1 MPAIAED
8 DRAVGWVGLWPV
20 DEGAELGY
28 WIVPAARRRG
38 LTLAAARTAVDW
50 GFREAGY
57 PWIRLHT
64 GAHNAGSRAIA
75 ERLGARELPEPVLAT
90 DHEGAQRELV
100 GYVLARE
107 KGV

>member
-1 MPAIAED
+1 M
-8 DRAVGWVGLWPV
+8 
-20 DEGAELGY
+20 
-28 WIVPAARRRG
+28 
-38 LTLAAARTAVDW
+38 DW
-50 GFREAGY
+50 GFREAGS

-64 GAHNAGSRAIA
+64 GGHNAGSRAIA

-100 GYVLARE
+100 GYVLACE